1 MQVVFHTGAHY
12 TDDGRLLKC
21 LLNNKDEFRK
31 RNVAVPGP
39 GKYRTL
45 LKDAFAA
52 LDGTVPAADARNVLV
67 DAILDDETADRLI
80 LTNEH
85 FFGSPRFAL
94 GNGQLYPLAAERM
107 RHLDQ
112 LFDSDRIELCMAVC
126 NPATFLPK
134 ALDRASAE
142 QQAQLLAATP
152 PQSLLWSEL
161 FTRIRHALPEMPIT
175 IWCNEDTPV
184 IWPEVIRALAGLEP
198 GEKINGGFDLLRE
211 IMSREGMRRFR
222 AYLRDHPN
230 LTDTQKKRV
239 MIAFLDKYAL
249 AEKLEEELD
258 LPGWTGDLV
267 EELTEIYDNDIARL
281 TEIPGLR
288 LITP

>member
-1 MQVVFHTGAHY
+1 
-12 TDDGRLLKC
+12 
-21 LLNNKDEFRK
+21 
-31 RNVAVPGP
+31 
-39 GKYRTL
+39 
-45 LKDAFAA
+45 
-52 LDGTVPAADARNVLV
+52 
-67 DAILDDETADRLI
+67 
-80 LTNEH
+80 
-85 FFGSPRFAL
+85 
-94 GNGQLYPLAAERM
+94 M

-161 FTRIRHALPEMPIT
+161 LTRIRHALPEMPIT

-281 TEIPGLR
+281 TEIPDLR